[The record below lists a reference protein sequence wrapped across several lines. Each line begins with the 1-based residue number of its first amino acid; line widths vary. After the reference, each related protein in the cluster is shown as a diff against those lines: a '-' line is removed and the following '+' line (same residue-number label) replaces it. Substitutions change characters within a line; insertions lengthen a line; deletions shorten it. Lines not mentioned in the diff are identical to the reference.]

1 MKKIFSALLI
11 STIALSVNAQTK
23 KPITPVKKTT
33 VPAKKTTVVTK
44 TIVKP
49 GVAPKSFKSN
59 LDSASY
65 AFGFS
70 MASQLKSGGLTKL
83 NYEQMVAGLK
93 DVFNDAKPVLTQEQ
107 CQTAINTLFTSFSA
121 KREEQAKQQYMPA
134 IKEGEEFLAKNKVKA
149 GVKTTASGLQYEVIT
164 QGTGAM
170 PLATDRVTVN
180 YKGTL
185 LDGTEFD
192 SSEKQGKPITFGLNQ
207 VIKGWTEGVQLMQE
221 GSKYRF
227 FVPYNLAYGDRDMGQ
242 ITPFSTLIFEVEL
255 VKIEK

>member
-1 MKKIFSALLI
+1 MKKIFSAILL

-23 KPITPVKKTT
+23 KPLSAVKKTAAPT
-33 VPAKKTTVVTK
+33 KTTVKPVVTPK
-44 TIVKP
+44 T
-49 GVAPKSFKSN
+49 FKSN

-83 NYEQMVAGLK
+83 NYDQMVAGLK
-93 DVFNDAKPVLTQEQ
+93 DVFNNAKPALTEQQ

-121 KREEQAKQQYMPA
+121 TREEQSKQQYMPT
-134 IKEGEEFLAKNKVKA
+134 IKEGEEFLAKNKIKT
-149 GVKTTASGLQYEVIT
+149 GIKTTVSGLQYEVIT
-164 QGTGAM
+164 QGAGAK

-227 FVPYNLAYGDRDMGQ
+227 FVPYNLAYGERDMGQ